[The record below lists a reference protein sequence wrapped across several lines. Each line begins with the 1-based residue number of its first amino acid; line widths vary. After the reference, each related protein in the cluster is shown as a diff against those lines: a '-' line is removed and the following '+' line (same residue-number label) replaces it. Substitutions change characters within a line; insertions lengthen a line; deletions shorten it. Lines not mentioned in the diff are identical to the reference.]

1 MLISYLNKLYAFEQ
15 WGHLKNF
22 KKQILPIYTTVHRV
36 VHKST
41 IPEYRPSKSAH
52 ESESSTPKSGQSS
65 AESEVNSDT
74 VQYNGVIVK
83 SFKVHMFYI

>member
-1 MLISYLNKLYAFEQ
+1 MICVCTVEL
-15 WGHLKNF
+15 F
-22 KKQILPIYTTVHRV
+22 KRINLVHINPSV

-65 AESEVNSDT
+65 AKSEVNSDT
-74 VQYNGVIVK
+74 VQYKGVMLK
-83 SFKVHMFYI
+83 SFISTYFLYFKKKGQ